1 MKRIAAGMVL
11 LAALLMGMA
20 VLAEE
25 MPVFPWERDLKY
37 HWQLDDRGAARNRGA
52 HKLDAMKR
60 CTVCGSY
67 VLRWSKGGGQ
77 VYECDAVGNLLRRTE
92 YDESGAVATE
102 SIHVLSCAADGTA
115 LWDVEYVDGVLRS
128 ETVSVSGPRGMPL
141 TVRRTTW
148 ESDGTAAAIYYDER
162 GCEVYSAV
170 FSSDGSVEED
180 TVTRYAPDGE
190 GGFYEAEAIT
200 CFSDGV
206 TRRVERSPVGD
217 IVRFTRMAE
226 DGTLLDDIVSEYG
239 YENGRLIWVK
249 SYSFGRLAELMEYE
263 EGHLV
268 RTTEYAQDGG
278 WTISTWVGPGQW
290 VTLTWDANGNLME

>member
-1 MKRIAAGMVL
+1 M
-11 LAALLMGMA
+11 
-20 VLAEE
+20 
-25 MPVFPWERDLKY
+25 
-37 HWQLDDRGAARNRGA
+37 
-52 HKLDAMKR
+52 
-60 CTVCGSY
+60 
-67 VLRWSKGGGQ
+67 
-77 VYECDAVGNLLRRTE
+77 
-92 YDESGAVATE
+92 
-102 SIHVLSCAADGTA
+102 
-115 LWDVEYVDGVLRS
+115 
-128 ETVSVSGPRGMPL
+128 
-141 TVRRTTW
+141 
-148 ESDGTAAAIYYDER
+148 
-162 GCEVYSAV
+162 
-170 FSSDGSVEED
+170 EED

-200 CFSDGV
+200 RFSDGV

-263 EGHLV
+263 EGSLV